1 MEIITKSLE
10 DNDALDFIEQE
21 LESKFKVRENNS
33 NNITEDKLDRVKSSI
48 VYSLQ
53 RLEGFPP
60 KFCSEHSL
68 DELKNRLPILTSG
81 ASNAFVEILQYALY
95 CGGYKNIKFTKVFDE
110 ATQKAVLHFN
120 MEHNVSKTSIV
131 IPKFWGLLLEI

>member
-1 MEIITKSLE
+1 MEVLTKCL
-10 DNDALDFIEQE
+10 DNTDALDYIEQQLE
-21 LESKFKVRENNS
+21 LKFHVKENNS
-33 NNITEDKLDRVKSSI
+33 KNMCGNKLDSVKSSI

-68 DELKNRLPILTSG
+68 DELKNRLPILTAG
-81 ASNAFVEILQYALY
+81 VSNEFVEILQYALY

-120 MEHNVSKTSIV
+120 MQHNISKTSIV
-131 IPKFWGLLLEI
+131 IPKFWGVLLQI